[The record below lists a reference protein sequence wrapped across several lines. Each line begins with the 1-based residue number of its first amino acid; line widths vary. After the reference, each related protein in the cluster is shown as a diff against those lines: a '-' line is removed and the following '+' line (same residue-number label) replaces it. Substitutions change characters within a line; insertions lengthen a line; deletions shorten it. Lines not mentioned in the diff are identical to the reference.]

1 MLKAST
7 ERSKEMKRTIFLDM
21 DETIAALYDIP
32 NWLDKLRHYDPSP
45 YIEAEVMWNMSLLA
59 RYLNKLQA
67 MGYKIG
73 IISWLAKDSTYEYD
87 QAVRQAKEEWLH
99 THLRSVEFDYI
110 YITSYGFPKENF
122 ATLPTDI
129 LFDDNVQIREDW
141 GCEAYSPN
149 EILSTLRALT

>member
-1 MLKAST
+1 
-7 ERSKEMKRTIFLDM
+7 MKRTIFFDM
-21 DETIAALYDIP
+21 DDTIAALYDIP

-45 YIEAEVMWNMSLLA
+45 YAEAEVMLNMSMLA

-110 YITSYGFPKENF
+110 HITSYGFPKENF

-129 LFDDNVQIREDW
+129 LFDDNEEIRNGW
-141 GCEAYSPN
+141 TGEAHEPC
-149 EILSTLRALT
+149 EILSVLKDLIDKG